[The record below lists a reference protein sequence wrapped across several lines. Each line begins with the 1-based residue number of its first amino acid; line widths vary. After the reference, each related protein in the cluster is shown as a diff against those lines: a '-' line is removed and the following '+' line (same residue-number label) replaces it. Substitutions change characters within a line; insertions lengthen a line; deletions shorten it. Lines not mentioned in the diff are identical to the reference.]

1 MEGLNNH
8 AINFS
13 FSECVGRQKGK
24 FAEDYAPHKK
34 TQDRVNLWEKKVSD
48 FYLYNPEYAAGVV
61 QVGVPALKT
70 EGCMYQISIGRYLDD
85 ALVTKTAEKGLN
97 WVKATLEEKRNGMTM
112 GKKYV
117 RMHYA
122 RTYYVEKFSDGT
134 AKAKLLLD
142 NDDWLVSENVDKAFG
157 FILGKQFGKF
167 LENLDWRTI
176 QYKGYQ
182 NIARV
187 VRYQDRQGNNKI
199 LICTASSG
207 AILTMAE
214 DEIKIGEKCPAAGRN
229 FGSPVLRYQRTD
241 VGLMR
246 LKNL

>member
-13 FSECVGRQKGK
+13 FSNCIANQKKKEHSEKAKMSPEQTVEVWFKNVG
-24 FAEDYAPHKK
+24 E
-34 TQDRVNLWEKKVSD
+34 
-48 FYLYNPEYAAGVV
+48 FYRFNPEYAAGVV

-70 EGCMYQISIGRYLDD
+70 ESYVYEIALGKFLEDV
-85 ALVTKTAEKGLN
+85 LVTKTAEKGLN

-122 RTYYVEKFSDGT
+122 RTYYVEKFIDGT

-142 NDDWLVSENVDKAFG
+142 NDEWLIADKVDKAFG
-157 FILGKQFGKF
+157 FVLGKISGKF

-187 VRYQDRQGNNKI
+187 VRYLDKKGNKNVLVCI
-199 LICTASSG
+199 ASSG

-214 DEIKIGEKCPAAGRN
+214 DEIEIGEKCPSEGKI
-229 FGSPVLRYQRTD
+229 FGSPVLRYQRTA